1 MGPQEMR
8 LEGYSEIND
17 KIKTFKGNKQH
28 MKGGMTPP
36 GLWDRTIAV
45 VVEMDKFQ
53 GFLRSRIVRTVWV
66 WEVKK
71 KKLTGC

>member
-1 MGPQEMR
+1 MGRQEMR

-17 KIKTFKGNKQH
+17 KIKTCKGNKQH
-28 MKGGMTPP
+28 MEGGMTPP
-36 GLWDRTIAV
+36 GLQDLTIAV
-45 VVEMDKFQ
+45 MVEMDKFQ

-66 WEVKK
+66 WEVNK